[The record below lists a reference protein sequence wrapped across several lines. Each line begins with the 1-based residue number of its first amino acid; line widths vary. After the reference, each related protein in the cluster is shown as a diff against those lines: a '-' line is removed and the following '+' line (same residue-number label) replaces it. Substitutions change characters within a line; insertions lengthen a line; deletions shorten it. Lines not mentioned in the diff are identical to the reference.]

1 MGSVLV
7 EGLGAFVVLLALQV
21 VLWRLLGVKREMLG
35 LAVVYL
41 LVPFVVSIGLVIGTQ
56 VDLLDLLLAAF
67 LYLALAS
74 GYIQTYPALREDI
87 PTFRILFAIE
97 AAGQAGV
104 SEEGIVAALQ
114 TGNLLTKKMEDLSS
128 DRLVGVGV
136 DGQLHLLPAGRL
148 LALVF
153 RAYRKALGLRRG
165 LG

>member
-1 MGSVLV
+1 M
-7 EGLGAFVVLLALQV
+7 ALLALQV

-41 LVPFVVSIGLVIGTQ
+41 LVPFIVGIGLVIGAQ
-56 VDLLDLLLAAF
+56 VNCLDLLLAGF
-67 LYLALAS
+67 LYLALAC

-87 PTFRILFAIE
+87 PSFRILFAVE

-114 TGNLLTKKMEDLSS
+114 AGNLLTKKVEDLSS

-136 DGQLHLLPAGRL
+136 DGKLHLLPAGRL
-148 LALVF
+148 LALIF
-153 RAYRKALGLRRG
+153 RAYRKALGLQRG